1 MGKGFPKKKIDEE
14 SYPRIK
20 KIIESGA
27 FKSSEVMGMFGI
39 SNATFYLIKNT
50 DDYNAYHDRM
60 NEISREGRAKKRAK
74 KAEQEK
80 ATGQVTLQDVAAP
93 AQIVG
98 NFYEAQLEQ
107 VIDLLKEIND
117 KLAKLPVMQELY
129 EEEQEEKAPKRPWFK
144 PF

>member
-27 FKSSEVMGMFGI
+27 FKSKEIMSMFGI
-39 SNATFYLIKNT
+39 SSATYYLIKNT
-50 DDYNAYHDRM
+50 GDINEYRDRI
-60 NEISREGRAKKRAK
+60 NEVSRACHAKNKAK
-74 KAEQEK
+74 KAEQEET
-80 ATGQVTLQDVAAP
+80 TGQVTLQDAA
-93 AQIVG
+93 AKTQIVG

>member
-27 FKSSEVMGMFGI
+27 FKSKEIMSMFGI
-39 SNATFYLIKNT
+39 SSATYYLIKNT
-50 DDYNAYHDRM
+50 DGYNNYHDRV
-60 NEISREGRAKKRAK
+60 NEISRECRVRNKAKET
-74 KAEQEK
+74 EQEE
-80 ATGQVTLQDVAAP
+80 ATGQTTLNDKIAP

-107 VIDLLKEIND
+107 VIEQLKEIND
-117 KLAKLPVMQELY
+117 KLAKLPALQEFY
-129 EEEQEEKAPKRPWFK
+129 KEEQEEEAPKRPWYK

>member
-27 FKSSEVMGMFGI
+27 FKPKEVMSMFGI
-39 SNATFYLIKNT
+39 SSATYYLIKNT
-50 DDYNAYHDRM
+50 DGFPAYSTRM
-60 NEISREGRAKKRAK
+60 NEISRECYAKNKKK
-74 KAEQEK
+74 KAEQEEAAGQ
-80 ATGQVTLQDVAAP
+80 ATPNDKSVP
-93 AQIVG
+93 AQIAG

-107 VIDLLKEIND
+107 VIDILKEIND
-117 KLAKLPVMQELY
+117 KLAKLPALQEFY
-129 EEEQEEKAPKRPWFK
+129 KEEQEEETPKRPWYK

>member
-27 FKSSEVMGMFGI
+27 FKPKEIMSMFDISS
-39 SNATFYLIKNT
+39 ATYYTVKNT
-50 DDYNAYHDRM
+50 DNFNVYRDRI
-60 NEISREGRAKKRAK
+60 NSISRECYAKSKAKKDEK
-74 KAEQEK
+74 EK
-80 ATGQVTLQDVAAP
+80 ATGQAEPNDKVAP

-98 NFYEAQLEQ
+98 NFYEAQFEQ
-107 VIDLLKEIND
+107 AIELLREIND
-117 KLAKLPVMQELY
+117 KLAKLPALQEFY
-129 EEEQEEKAPKRPWFK
+129 KEEQEEEAPKRPWFK

>member
-1 MGKGFPKKKIDEE
+1 MGKGFPKKKIDED

-27 FKSSEVMGMFGI
+27 FKSKEVMGMFDI
-39 SNATFYLIKNT
+39 SSATYYLVKNT
-50 DDYNAYHDRM
+50 DGFNEYRDRV
-60 NEISREGRAKKRAK
+60 NEISKECREKS
-74 KAEQEK
+74 KARKADEEK
-80 ATGQVTLQDVAAP
+80 ATDQTTPTDKVAP

-107 VIDLLKEIND
+107 VIELLKKIDD
-117 KLAKLPVMQELY
+117 KLAKLPAMQELY
-129 EEEQEEKAPKRPWFK
+129 KEEQEEEAPKRPWYK

>member
-27 FKSSEVMGMFGI
+27 FKPKEIMSMFGI
-39 SNATFYLIKNT
+39 SSATYYTVKNT
-50 DDYNAYHDRM
+50 DSFNEYRDRI
-60 NEISREGRAKKRAK
+60 NSTSRECYAKSKAKKDEK
-74 KAEQEK
+74 EK
-80 ATGQVTLQDVAAP
+80 ATGQVTLNDKVAP

-117 KLAKLPVMQELY
+117 KLAKLPAMQELY
-129 EEEQEEKAPKRPWFK
+129 KEEQEEEAPKRPWYK

>member
-27 FKSSEVMGMFGI
+27 FKSKEVMSMFGI
-39 SNATFYLIKNT
+39 SSATYYLVKNT
-50 DDYNAYHDRM
+50 DSFPAYSTRM
-60 NEISREGRAKKRAK
+60 NEISREFRVRNKAK
-74 KAEQEK
+74 KAEQEE
-80 ATGQVTLQDVAAP
+80 ATSQVTLQDAA
-93 AQIVG
+93 AKTQIVG

-107 VIDLLKEIND
+107 AIDLLREIND
-117 KLAKLPVMQELY
+117 KLAKLPALQEFY
-129 EEEQEEKAPKRPWFK
+129 KEEQEEEAPKRPWYK